1 MTVRGETKKGRR
13 VFALSH
19 HQYET
24 SARRESQKQNSALN
38 ILHLEGALSIKC
50 SLISTF
56 LRRLNYVALNDVR
69 HYLEHPSQTLKC
81 KFCVYKM
88 TYNST
93 PDSQCLKGFLLF
105 IHSFIYLI
113 IFRKLN
119 CTS

>member
-38 ILHLEGALSIKC
+38 VLHLEGVLNIKC
-50 SLISTF
+50 SLITTF
-56 LRRLNYVALNDVR
+56 LRRFNYVALNDVR
-69 HYLEHPSQTLKC
+69 HHLEHPSQTLKY

-93 PDSQCLKGFLLF
+93 PGL
-105 IHSFIYLI
+105 
-113 IFRKLN
+113 
-119 CTS
+119 